1 MVPVFSNPNIVI
13 ATVDDI
19 PVLITL
25 LNSAYRGEESKQGWT
40 HESNLIAGDVRITEE
55 TLLDVM
61 KRPDSVLLKYIDEEQ
76 KIIGCVNLQKHDDRI
91 YLGMF
96 SVSPKLQGGGIGKK
110 LLNAA
115 EEYTHHLHCRSIY
128 MHVVSLRSE
137 LIDWYKRH
145 GYAETGETKPFT
157 EDGVTGR
164 HLQPLKFMVLK
175 KTFAS

>member
-1 MVPVFSNPNIVI
+1 MTFVFSNPNLVV
-13 ATVDDI
+13 ATTADI

-40 HESNLIAGDVRITEE
+40 HESDLIAGDVRITEDI
-55 TLLDVM
+55 LADVM
-61 KRPDSVLLKYIDEEQ
+61 SRPDSVLLKYIDEEQ
-76 KIIGCVNLQKHDDRI
+76 KIIGCVNLQKHESRI

-110 LLNAA
+110 LLIAS
-115 EEYTHHLHCRSIY
+115 EEYAQYLSCTSIY

-145 GYAETGETKPFT
+145 GYVETGETKPFT
-157 EDGVTGR
+157 EDGITGK
-164 HLQPLKFMVLK
+164 HMQPLEFMVLE
-175 KTFAS
+175 KTLVS

>member
-1 MVPVFSNPNIVI
+1 MIPVFSNPNITI
-13 ATVDDI
+13 AATVDI

-61 KRPDSVLLKYIDEEQ
+61 KLPDCVLLKYINEQ
-76 KIIGCVNLQKHDDRI
+76 QQITGCVNLQKHDDRI

-96 SVSPKLQGGGIGKK
+96 SVSPKLQGGGIGKQ
-110 LLNAA
+110 LLKAA
-115 EEYTHHLHCRSIY
+115 EEYTHHLHCSAIY
-128 MHVVSLRSE
+128 MHVISLRSE

-145 GYAETGETKPFT
+145 GYADTGETKPFT

-164 HLQPLKFMVLK
+164 HLQPLKFMVLE